1 MLNHSINKRIKNVK
15 HKAIFDHL
23 LTCDYVI
30 IFDEL
35 TILSNDCDN
44 FSLLINKSFSIVL
57 HNPILNETV
66 KLFPFL

>member
-1 MLNHSINKRIKNVK
+1 MLNHLRNKRIKNVK
-15 HKAIFDHL
+15 YTAIFDHL

-35 TILSNDCDN
+35 TILPNNSDN
-44 FSLLINKSFSIVL
+44 FSLLIKESFSIVL

-66 KLFPFL
+66 KLFPFF